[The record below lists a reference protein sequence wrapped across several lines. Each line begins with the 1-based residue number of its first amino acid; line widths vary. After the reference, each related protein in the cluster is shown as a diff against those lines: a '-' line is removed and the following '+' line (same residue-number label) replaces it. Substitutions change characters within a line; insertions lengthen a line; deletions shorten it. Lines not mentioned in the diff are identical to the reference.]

1 MPAAP
6 ALPPELQHRRTRW
19 YGMAALR
26 SIAAL
31 MLREMSTRYGRTP
44 GGYVWAL
51 LEPLGMIIILSFA
64 WSLLARSPSLG
75 PSYLLF
81 KGTGLL
87 TLHMF
92 TVLGN
97 QVGRSMLFSRAL
109 LFYPR
114 VNWVDALVARFTLN
128 LLVTTTVMAIILTGI
143 MIYEDIRSVLD
154 WGRIAQAVLLT
165 ALLGLGV
172 GCLNC
177 YLFQRF
183 PVWQNVWAILTRPL
197 FIISGVLVIYE
208 DMPQFAQQVLWYNP
222 ILHLTGIMRDGFY
235 PIYTPH
241 YISVI
246 YVGLWIMIPMVVG
259 LLLLRQ
265 FHRDLLNR

>member
-1 MPAAP
+1 M
-6 ALPPELQHRRTRW
+6 
-19 YGMAALR
+19 R

-31 MLREMSTRYGRTP
+31 MLREMGARYGRTP

-75 PSYLLF
+75 TSYLLF

-92 TVLGN
+92 TTLGN
-97 QVGRSMLFSRAL
+97 QVGRAMLFSKAL

-114 VNWVDALVARFTLN
+114 VTWMDAIIARFALN
-128 LLVTTTVMAIILTGI
+128 LLVTMAVMTIILTGI
-143 MIYEDIRSVLD
+143 MIYEDIRTVLD
-154 WGRIAQAVLLT
+154 WGRIAQAVVLT
-165 ALLGLGV
+165 ALVGLGV

-183 PVWQNVWAILTRPL
+183 PVWQTIWAILTRPL
-197 FIISGVLVIYE
+197 FIISGIIIIYE
-208 DMPQFAQQVLWYNP
+208 DFPPIAQAVLWYNP

-235 PIYTPH
+235 PIYTPQ
-241 YISVI
+241 YISLI
-246 YVGLWIMIPMVVG
+246 YIGLWIVIPMVVG